1 MKNSKTKIKTN
12 KILTTASLSDVV
24 QINKWW
30 EKPPEED
37 TNKKDDDE
45 EIKWKHLE
53 HNGVLFPA
61 DYEPHKIKIKYK
73 NEELE
78 LTPEQEEIAT
88 FWAQLLDSDLSKKEI
103 AIRNFT
109 KEFRKV
115 LPEKFK
121 DCQLSDFDFSAIKEC
136 LDKERENRKKKNT

>member
-1 MKNSKTKIKTN
+1 MKNSKIKTKT

-30 EKPPEED
+30 EKPVEEEEQ
-37 TNKKDDDE
+37 TKKDDED

-73 NEELE
+73 NEEIT

-115 LPEKFK
+115 LPEKYK
-121 DCQLSDFDFSAIKEC
+121 DSQLSDFDFSNIKNF
-136 LDKERENRKKKNT
+136 LDKERENRKKKTT